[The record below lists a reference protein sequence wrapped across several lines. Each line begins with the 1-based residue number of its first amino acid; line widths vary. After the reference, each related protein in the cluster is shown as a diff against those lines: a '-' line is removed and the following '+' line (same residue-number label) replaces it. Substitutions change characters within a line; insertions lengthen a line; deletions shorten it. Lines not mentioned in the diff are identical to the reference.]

1 MLRNWPKEPFKNAI
15 VNQIWQILPS
25 FIGWE
30 NWKERN
36 KWIFRGT
43 LLTIDRVWETI
54 QYEILETICLRS
66 WEKANWY
73 DQGEESRILKNW
85 GTVVPLQCMGIPKN
99 QHAGGTIQCRWED
112 PPPGCYKLNF
122 DGASKCNPENS
133 GFEGIIQ
140 DHIGETKAFFY
151 GWIGHDTNN
160 ATKIEALIHG
170 LGIAQLQNWLP
181 LEVEGD
187 SKLVIGMTEWIHNGT
202 QCSQVS
208 LSWHLEYRLERLEEI
223 F

>member
-85 GTVVPLQCMGIPKN
+85 GIV
-99 QHAGGTIQCRWED
+99 
-112 PPPGCYKLNF
+112 
-122 DGASKCNPENS
+122 
-133 GFEGIIQ
+133 
-140 DHIGETKAFFY
+140 
-151 GWIGHDTNN
+151 
-160 ATKIEALIHG
+160 
-170 LGIAQLQNWLP
+170 LP
-181 LEVEGD
+181 L
-187 SKLVIGMTEWIHNGT
+187 
-202 QCSQVS
+202 
-208 LSWHLEYRLERLEEI
+208 
-223 F
+223 